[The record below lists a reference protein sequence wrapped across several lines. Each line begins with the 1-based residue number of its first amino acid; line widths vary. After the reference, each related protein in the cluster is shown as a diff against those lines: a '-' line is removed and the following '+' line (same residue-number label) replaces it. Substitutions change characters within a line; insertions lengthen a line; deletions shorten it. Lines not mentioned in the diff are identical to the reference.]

1 MAEEIPDLT
10 LAQVTSTIYPL
21 DDDVMAVIFPKGDT
35 PPHFRHR
42 CHAKRDGDDGPF
54 IHERIS
60 APSLAK
66 HTVVSRDPLTIT
78 ASVLCIDC
86 STHGFVT
93 DGEWRA
99 C

>member
-1 MAEEIPDLT
+1 MVDEIPDLT

-42 CHAKRDGDDGPF
+42 CRAKREHAPGG

-60 APSLAK
+60 APSLSK
-66 HTVVSRDPLTIT
+66 HTVVSREPLTIV
-78 ASVLCIDC
+78 ASVLCVDC
-86 STHGFVT
+86 GMHGFVT

>member
-1 MAEEIPDLT
+1 MSNDTVPDFT
-10 LAQVTSTIYPL
+10 LPSVVETIYPL

-42 CHAKRDGDDGPF
+42 CRAVRGDS
-54 IHERIS
+54 IHERIA

-66 HTVVSRDPLTIT
+66 HTVVSRDPLHIE
-78 ASVLCIDC
+78 ASILCLDC
-86 STHGFVT
+86 QIHGHVR
-93 DGEWRA
+93 DGVWRS

>member
-1 MAEEIPDLT
+1 MSETDPPDLT
-10 LAQVTSTIYPL
+10 LVQVTSAIYPL
-21 DDDVMAVIFPKGDT
+21 DDDVMAVIFPKGDM

-42 CHAKRDGDDGPF
+42 CHAKRGDD

-66 HTVVSRDPLTIT
+66 HTVVSRDPLTIV
-78 ASVLCIDC
+78 ASVLCLDC
-86 STHGFVT
+86 GLHGFVT
-93 DGEWRA
+93 DGQWRP